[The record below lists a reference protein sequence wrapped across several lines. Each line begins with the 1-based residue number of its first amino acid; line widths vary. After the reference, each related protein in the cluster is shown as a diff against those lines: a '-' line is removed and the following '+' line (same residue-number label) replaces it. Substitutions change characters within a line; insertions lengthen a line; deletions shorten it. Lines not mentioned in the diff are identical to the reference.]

1 MTSSAA
7 RSLTIEQIEN
17 LTAAL
22 PEALRDGAPTFTRMA
37 AGLSGAGVYRVEAKG
52 QSYVLKLAA
61 ANEALSDWEH
71 RLSVQQHAAEAG
83 VAPALLHSDASRR
96 AVLSEF
102 VRDQSF
108 AMLFGHPGTRSQALQ
123 LLGQTLRRI
132 QQIPIPEG
140 AQAANPF
147 TLLKRIWSGLAGKL
161 ALPDLVGESI
171 RRLLAETVPPISQP
185 LVMSHNDVNPTNL
198 VYDGERLL
206 LLDWDTAAPNDSYY
220 DLAAIAAFLRMDEA
234 TSLQLLSIHA
244 GEPVTA
250 LPERFVYDRRVVAIM
265 CGTIFLHLAHKGG
278 YPGDESLEGMLSLAE
293 LYAQLR
299 IGAVNIATP
308 EGQWKMG
315 LALIQEGYP
324 A

>member
-1 MTSSAA
+1 MTSPVTP
-7 RSLTIEQIEN
+7 SLTPEQLEN

-22 PEALRDGAPTFTRMA
+22 PEALRGSAGFTRMA

-61 ANEALSDWEH
+61 SNEAFSDWER

-102 VRDQSF
+102 VSDKSF
-108 AMLFGHPGTRSQALQ
+108 AMLYGHPGTRAQALQ

-132 QQIPIPEG
+132 QQIPPPAG
-140 AQAANPF
+140 AQPASPF
-147 TLLKRIWSGLAGKL
+147 TLLTRIWSGLEGQL
-161 ALPDLVGESI
+161 ALPAFVGQAV
-171 RRLLAETVPPISQP
+171 RRLLAETAPPLPEP

-206 LLDWDTAAPNDSYY
+206 LLDWDTAAPNDLYY
-220 DLAAIAAFLRMDEA
+220 DLAAIATFLRMDHA
-234 TSLQLLSIHA
+234 TSLQLLGMHA
-244 GEPVTA
+244 GGPVTA
-250 LPERFVYDRRVVAIM
+250 LPERFVYDRRVVAVM
-265 CGTIFLHLAHKGG
+265 CGTVFLHLAHKSGHAGG
-278 YPGDESLEGMLSLAE
+278 ESLDGVISLAE
-293 LYAQLR
+293 LYLQLR
-299 IGAVNIATP
+299 TGAVNIATA

-315 LALIQEGYP
+315 LALIQEDYS